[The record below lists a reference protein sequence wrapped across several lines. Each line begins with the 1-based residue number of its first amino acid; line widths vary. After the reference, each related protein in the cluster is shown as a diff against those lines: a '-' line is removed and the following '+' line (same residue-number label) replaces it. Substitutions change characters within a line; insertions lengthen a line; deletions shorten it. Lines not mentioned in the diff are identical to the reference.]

1 MIVVM
6 CGSIAM
12 VGMVICRCFAMVGVA
27 MCWSVANEI
36 LGRQS
41 QHFKGR
47 ASYPGIPPPPQE
59 I

>member
-27 MCWSVANEI
+27 MCWSVA
-36 LGRQS
+36 
-41 QHFKGR
+41 K
-47 ASYPGIPPPPQE
+47 
-59 I
+59 